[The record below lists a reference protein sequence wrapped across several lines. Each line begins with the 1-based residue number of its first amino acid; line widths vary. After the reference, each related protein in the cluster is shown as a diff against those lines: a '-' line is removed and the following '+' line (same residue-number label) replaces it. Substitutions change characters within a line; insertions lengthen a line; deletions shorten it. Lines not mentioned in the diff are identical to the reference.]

1 MKGGITRVE
10 FNFQR
15 FKAEKFEKMLNK
27 CREREKELQVREKE
41 LQVALASSSTGKQLP
56 EELEKN
62 ITSFMEGGRRKTRRK
77 RRRKRRK
84 SRRRKS
90 RRKRR

>member
-10 FNFQR
+10 FNLQR
-15 FKAEKFEKMLNK
+15 FKVERFEEMLNK
-27 CREREKELQVREKE
+27 CREREKE

-77 RRRKRRK
+77 R
-84 SRRRKS
+84 
-90 RRKRR
+90 